1 MHNRL
6 SEFGGEK
13 MSEDYY
19 RGICQRYH
27 GRGVEIYTHDGEVY
41 RGIIEDVT
49 DSEVFL
55 LPLED
60 EGEFGGFGYGY
71 RGYGPYGYGRGY
83 RIALG
88 AIAGISLLSLFFW

>member
-1 MHNRL
+1 
-6 SEFGGEK
+6 
-13 MSEDYY
+13 MSIDYY
-19 RGICQRYH
+19 HGICQRYH

-55 LPLED
+55 LPLEN

-71 RGYGPYGYGRGY
+71 RGYGPYGSGYGPYTRGY